1 MPERIRIYIW
11 QDLTSESMQYIA
23 AAESRGSEVHRIARH
38 GGSKVEEELFQ
49 EMVTWLVSH
58 QYDPPDYYW
67 APLYPH

>member
-1 MPERIRIYIW
+1 
-11 QDLTSESMQYIA
+11 MQYIA

-38 GGSKVEEELFQ
+38 GGSKVEEDLFQ

-67 APLYPH
+67 ARLYPH